1 LSKRAAALLGGLAA
15 LLVLGLAGVATA
27 ALNEPV
33 AISASAPESVEAGKP
48 FQLEVA
54 VEAEAGALDI
64 AAAPLTLGVKLA
76 PECGGSFV
84 GTPGSPVMQKTL
96 PNPTAGA
103 AYSQTVTG
111 QVTASAT
118 GTDVVC
124 AFLQDSQ
131 ERQFATDTG
140 AEVSVSAA
148 GGGGAG
154 GAGSGAATKRCAT
167 ETKELKA
174 AKRNLKRLEHR
185 IAKLKRKLRHT
196 RGAHRK
202 ALTRKL
208 HKLESHKKKAQ
219 KRRKAAAKQVT
230 KVCP

>member
-1 LSKRAAALLGGLAA
+1 LSKRAAAAVGGLAA
-15 LLVLGLAGVATA
+15 LLVLGLAGVAAA

-54 VEAEAGALDI
+54 IEAEAGALNI

-76 PECGGSFV
+76 PECGGSLG
-84 GTPGSPVMQKTL
+84 GTPGSPVLQETL
-96 PNPTAGA
+96 PNPAAAA
-103 AYSQTVTG
+103 AYSQIVTG

-140 AEVSVSAA
+140 AEVNVSAA
-148 GGGGAG
+148 GGGGVG
-154 GAGSGAATKRCAT
+154 GAGGGATTNRCTTVTKQ
-167 ETKELKA
+167 LKA
-174 AKRNLKRLEHR
+174 AKRNLKRLDHR
-185 IAKLKRKLRHT
+185 IAKLKRKLHHT

-202 ALTRKL
+202 ALARKL

-219 KRRKAAAKQVT
+219 KRRKAAAKQVA
-230 KVCP
+230 KVCS

>member
-1 LSKRAAALLGGLAA
+1 LSKRAAALLGGLTT
-15 LLVLGLAGVATA
+15 LIVLGLAGVAAA

-84 GTPGSPVMQKTL
+84 GTPGLAVLQKTL
-96 PNPTAGA
+96 PNPVAGA
-103 AYSQTVTG
+103 AYTQTVSG

-124 AFLQDSQ
+124 AFLQDTQ

-140 AEVSVSAA
+140 AEVNVVAAGASGA
-148 GGGGAG
+148 GGGGG
-154 GAGSGAATKRCAT
+154 TTKSCAT
-167 ETKELKA
+167 VTKQLKA
-174 AKRNLKRLEHR
+174 AKRNLKRLDHR
-185 IAKLKRKLRHT
+185 IAKVKRRLHHT
-196 RGAHRK
+196 RGVHRR
-202 ALTRKL
+202 ALARKL
-208 HKLESHKKKAQ
+208 HKLESHKKKVQ

-230 KVCP
+230 KVCS